1 MTQALS
7 PGQRALIQSLLTT
20 RAHELDR
27 ELQGLAE
34 QSGAAGDSRVQLAA
48 QLLSDDPESARE
60 HPDERALLLE
70 RLDQLRSEQ
79 AAIGNALLALAG
91 DDYGRCRDCGGTTPF
106 DRLKAQPMALRC
118 VDCASAA
125 EQRAR

>member
-7 PGQRALIQSLLTT
+7 AGQRALIQSLLTT
-20 RAHELDR
+20 REHELER

-34 QSGAAGDSRVQLAA
+34 QSGASEASRVELPA
-48 QLLSDDPESARE
+48 QLLGDDPETARE
-60 HPDERALLLE
+60 HPEQRALLLE
-70 RLDQLRSEQ
+70 RLDQLRAEQ
-79 AAIGNALLALAG
+79 AAIGNALLALQQE
-91 DDYGRCRDCGGTTPF
+91 DYGQCRDCGGTIPF

-118 VDCASAA
+118 LDCASAA